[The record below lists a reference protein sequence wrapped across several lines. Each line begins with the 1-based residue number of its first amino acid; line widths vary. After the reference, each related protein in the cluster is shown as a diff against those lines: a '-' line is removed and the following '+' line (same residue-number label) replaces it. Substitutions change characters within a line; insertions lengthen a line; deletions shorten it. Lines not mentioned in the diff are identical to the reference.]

1 MHTSACMHAIAQ
13 MKRLPHASAL
23 ITARDTCKEYLTPVP
38 AVSGVRPDKLVEA
51 HGSVSTASCIVCRRE
66 HSSQFVQVLT
76 NHSLTGT
83 LLASRTAL
91 LTEMTWLQCLIFS
104 IWITGSSDGRW
115 CSSLHCSSM
124 QRECS
129 SMPVYICAGHTFHMK
144 CSCFCSSTRCVYR

>member
-13 MKRLPHASAL
+13 MKRLLH
-23 ITARDTCKEYLTPVP
+23 ARDTCKEYLTPIP

-91 LTEMTWLQCLIFS
+91 LTEMT
-104 IWITGSSDGRW
+104 
-115 CSSLHCSSM
+115 
-124 QRECS
+124 
-129 SMPVYICAGHTFHMK
+129 
-144 CSCFCSSTRCVYR
+144 